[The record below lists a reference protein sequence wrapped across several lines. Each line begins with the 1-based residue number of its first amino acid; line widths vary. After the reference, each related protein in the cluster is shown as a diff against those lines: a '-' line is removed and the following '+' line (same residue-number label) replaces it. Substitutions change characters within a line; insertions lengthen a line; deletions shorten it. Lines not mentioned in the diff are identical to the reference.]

1 LDVYREQLVQD
12 DQELEKIHRDA
23 VEGKLRTK
31 RRNRGIGL
39 DDSDDD
45 DDDDDDFAR
54 SIRSRIRKKR
64 KIEGDSLE
72 ALGIYSQ
79 FPYRFLTSI
88 RLPGEHEETVAF
100 YNTYQRGL
108 GDEEDYREFSYLQ
121 SEDVD
126 MADGEGED
134 REVVSTHEIT
144 RQLRDNHQHEVSR
157 AHLH

>member
-1 LDVYREQLVQD
+1 LHVYREQLGQD

-23 VEGKLRTK
+23 VDGKLRTK

-39 DDSDDD
+39 DDSD

-64 KIEGDSLE
+64 KIEGDNLE
-72 ALGIYSQ
+72 ALGICCVYSQ
-79 FPYRFLTSI
+79 SPYGFLTSI
-88 RLPGEHEETVAF
+88 CLPGEHEETVAF

-108 GDEEDYREFSYLQ
+108 GDEEDYQEFSYLQ

-126 MADGEGED
+126 MADGD
-134 REVVSTHEIT
+134 
-144 RQLRDNHQHEVSR
+144 RDNHQHEVSR
-157 AHLH
+157 THLH